1 MLGQEQEDGM
11 EDQCPYV
18 LDRTGKDVQAES
30 VRLHERG
37 AVTQVEL
44 PDGVLAW
51 SVTGHDAVRKLLTD
65 PRFQKDPKLW
75 PRWVDGDLPSEWQMA
90 NWVVM
95 ENMMTRDH
103 EDHRRLRAP
112 LAKAFSPH
120 TVERCRGTIARL
132 VDGFLEHLAEP
143 PAGAVVDIKEQF
155 CAALGTTVIC
165 ELFGVPASDR
175 EAVLYAGKVNAS
187 TDITGAE
194 AAASI
199 EQYHDVMANLVATRQ
214 REPGDDL
221 TSGLIAAS
229 KAEGSHLTDA
239 ELAGTLHLLI
249 GAGSE
254 TVMNSMAHAIVNLLT
269 HPDQKEMV
277 LRGQISWDD
286 VIEESLRHQSPVAML
301 PFRFATEDVELAG
314 VTIHKGDP
322 VLTGFMSVGRDPE
335 LHGPDADQFDATR
348 ADKTHMAFGYGLH
361 FCLGAPLARLELAIA
376 LPALFNRFPDLAL
389 AAPAGELPP
398 SGTFMMNSYGALP
411 VRLAA
416 PVPTPS

>member
-1 MLGQEQEDGM
+1 M
-11 EDQCPYV
+11 EAQCPYV

-30 VRLHERG
+30 AQLHERG

-65 PRFQKDPKLW
+65 PRFQKDPRLW
-75 PRWVDGDLPSEWQMA
+75 PAWVNGDLPPEWQMA
-90 NWVVM
+90 NWLIM

-120 TVERCRGTIARL
+120 TIERFRGRIAGL
-132 VDGFLEHLAEP
+132 VDGFLDRLAAL
-143 PAGAVVDIKEQF
+143 PAGAVVDIKEEF

-165 ELFGVPASDR
+165 ELFGVPDSDR

-199 EQYHDVMANLVATRQ
+199 EQYHNVMANLVATRQ
-214 REPGDDL
+214 RERGDDL

-229 KAEGSHLTDA
+229 ETEGSHLTDA

-254 TVMNSMAHAIVNLLT
+254 TVMNSMAHAIVNLLS
-269 HPDQKEMV
+269 HPEQKEMV
-277 LRGQISWDD
+277 LGGQVSWDE
-286 VIEESLRHQSPVAML
+286 VIEENLRHQSPVAML
-301 PFRFATEDVELAG
+301 PFRFATEDVELGG
-314 VTIHKGDP
+314 VTIRKGEP
-322 VLTGFMSVGRDPE
+322 ILTGFMSVGRDRE
-335 LHGPDADQFDATR
+335 LHGADADRFDVTR

-376 LPALFNRFPDLAL
+376 LPALFARFPDVAL
-389 AAPAGELPP
+389 VAPAGQLPP
-398 SGTFMMNSYGALP
+398 SGTFMMNSYGSLP
-411 VRLAA
+411 VRLTA
-416 PVPTPS
+416 PVPVAS